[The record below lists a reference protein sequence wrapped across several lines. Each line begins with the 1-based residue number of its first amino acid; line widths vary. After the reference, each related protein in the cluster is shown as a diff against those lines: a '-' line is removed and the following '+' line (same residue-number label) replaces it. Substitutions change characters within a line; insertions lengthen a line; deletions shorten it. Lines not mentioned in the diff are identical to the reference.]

1 MFTLGAI
8 IFIIS
13 GFMVLG
19 TDKLYRKEKIKS
31 LKVLLLVKSSGLL
44 GSVLGAL
51 IMMYGKS

>member
-8 IFIIS
+8 VFILS

-31 LKVLLLVKSSGLL
+31 IKTLLIIKSSGLL

-51 IMMYGKS
+51 IMMYGKK

>member
-8 IFIIS
+8 VFILS

-19 TDKLYRKEKIKS
+19 TDKLYRKEKIKGI
-31 LKVLLLVKSSGLL
+31 KTLLIIKSSGLL

-51 IMMYGKS
+51 IMMYGKK